1 MDEPT
6 LDASVVEGVEEALA
20 PTAQA
25 AGGGAWST
33 RALAAAGL
41 IVTAASLGSR
51 LLGYVRLVV
60 VARAVPTADQG
71 ASLDAF
77 TQAFKI
83 PDFLFQLVA
92 AGALASAL
100 VPVLAALFATGE
112 ERRAWRVV
120 STITTLVLGALL
132 VLVVVAEFAAP
143 FLMASIVAPGFTGEK
158 LQLSIDLT
166 RVMLLGPLFM
176 AAGAIA
182 SAVLN
187 ARGRFAAA
195 AVAPLVYNL
204 GIIGGA
210 VLLVPVMG
218 VEGLAVGVVV
228 GAVGLLAVQLPGM
241 VSVGA
246 RLAPSLDLRDE
257 ATGRAIVLMVPRAI
271 GLGAAQVALL
281 VITSL
286 ATSLPDGSV
295 YAFNAAF
302 TLLQIPIGVIGVPLG
317 TVLLPSLS
325 RVAASGEVD
334 AFRRLLVRG
343 LGMLAYVMLA
353 ISALGIPLAGDVT
366 RVTYG
371 LSGLH
376 ADAMGWIGSSLA
388 VFMVGLTA
396 HSMIAILARAFYA
409 MQDTTT
415 PLISA
420 VAAVIVNVAVG
431 VLLIGPF
438 GLAGLAASIAIGAW
452 LEVAWLV
459 VMLLRRTPGL
469 GLGQLWRDIALTAVA
484 AVPGV
489 LTALALE
496 SALGAYGPAPGGT
509 LVSLGR
515 LTVVTSAAGL
525 VGLGASLALRIEEPR
540 RILGI
545 VLDLIHRRGRG

>member
-132 VLVVVAEFAAP
+132 VLVVVAELAAP

-415 PLISA
+415 PLIAA

-469 GLGQLWRDIALTAVA
+469 GLGPLWRDMALTAAA

-489 LTALALE
+489 LTAVALE

-515 LTVVTSAAGL
+515 LTVVTAAAGL